1 MNNQELV
8 QKLSAFPFD
17 LPVMMKVDQDI
28 TGMGDSYTWMRG
40 EPSKVYEENLYL
52 DPKQG
57 DDGAYTD
64 RDSLDDRI
72 DLDPADYL
80 GEEILDVPNDR
91 YEAKKNEFL
100 DSLPWEKVIVI
111 EVLP

>member
-1 MNNQELV
+1 MNKQELI
-8 QKLSAFPFD
+8 QKLSALPPG

-28 TGMGDSYTWMRG
+28 TGMGDLYVWMRG
-40 EPSKVYEENLYL
+40 EPSKVYVEDLYL
-52 DPKQG
+52 DPRQG

-72 DLDPADYL
+72 DLNPDDYL
-80 GEEILDVPNDR
+80 GEDILDVPDSM
-91 YEAKKNEFL
+91 YEVKKNEFL
-100 DSLPWEKVIVI
+100 DTLPWEKVIVI